1 MCEPQTS
8 MKTRGGSHQI
18 LEDSRPSCTLKI
30 ANEMM
35 KGNKSLVLWLTDW
48 LGIASM
54 HINQNRFCLVLVSP
68 PARGA
73 WIEID
78 SQTATH

>member
-1 MCEPQTS
+1 M
-8 MKTRGGSHQI
+8 
-18 LEDSRPSCTLKI
+18 EDSRPSCTLKI

-35 KGNKSLVLWLTDW
+35 KGNKSLVLLLTDW

-73 WIEID
+73 WIEIMQGQVESTQRWVAPHAGGVD
-78 SQTATH
+78 

>member
-1 MCEPQTS
+1 M
-8 MKTRGGSHQI
+8 
-18 LEDSRPSCTLKI
+18 EDSRPSRTLKI

-35 KGNKSLVLWLTDW
+35 KGNKSLVLLLTDW

-73 WIEID
+73 WIEMGFSPSSERHWRSPPARGAWIEI
-78 SQTATH
+78 TC